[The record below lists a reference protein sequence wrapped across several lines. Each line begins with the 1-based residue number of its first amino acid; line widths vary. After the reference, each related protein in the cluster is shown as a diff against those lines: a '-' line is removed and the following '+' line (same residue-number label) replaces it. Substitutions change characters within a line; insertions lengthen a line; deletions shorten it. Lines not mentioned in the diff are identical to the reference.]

1 VLYLI
6 LIMAKNLVSL
16 LLLLLCNF
24 SYAQVTATI
33 KWETGNKRNAG
44 DTILYNPDKKLN
56 WNDFRGRPDKN
67 SRAAA
72 ITESG
77 FGYRLAMQ
85 YSSTGKASIVITV
98 VCFFNKTGSW
108 VKPGMASDYA
118 LTHEQHHFD
127 LTYIAACAFVEK
139 LKAAR
144 FTVENCASL
153 LEKIN
158 DECYRDL
165 DKMQNDYDGETRNGQ
180 LRNIQFAWNK
190 KIDLQLENLFT
201 N

>member
-1 VLYLI
+1 
-6 LIMAKNLVSL
+6 MKKNLLFFILLFTCSVS
-16 LLLLLCNF
+16 F
-24 SYAQVTATI
+24 AQVNTI
-33 KWETGNKRNAG
+33 IRWETSPGANSR
-44 DTILYNPDKKLN
+44 DTIFYNPSKKLA
-56 WNDFRGRPDKN
+56 WKDFQGNPDRA

-77 FGYRLAMQ
+77 FGYRMAMQ
-85 YSSTGKASIVITV
+85 YNSNGKANIVITV

-108 VKPGMASDYA
+108 VKKGMASDYA

-139 LKAAR
+139 LKATR
-144 FTVENCASL
+144 FTVDNCASL
-153 LEKIN
+153 VERIN

-165 DKMQNDYDGETRNGQ
+165 DRMQNDYDGETRNGQ
-180 LRNIQFAWNK
+180 LPNIQFAWNR